1 MAAIDWKDEDIKTYF
16 KQFMSSLGGV
26 TPTECLDAIATFITD
41 KKYHKFFAFCILT
54 CLFKRSI
61 AVMRIPAEYKDIP
74 TYVVG
79 EGASMTPNFKA
90 CRTTGM
96 LFLMCSQDPKARAA
110 LMKHGA
116 GVDGSYAF
124 GDSSVAGRI
133 NKEYAEQLI
142 ALKATV
148 TLQTIT
154 TSVAYKAMVPFVE
167 SIMKGP
173 PA

>member
-1 MAAIDWKDEDIKTYF
+1 MAAIDWKDEDVKLYF

-26 TPTECLDAIATFITD
+26 TPSECLDAIATFLAE

-61 AVMRIPAEYKDIP
+61 AVVRIPQEYKDIP
-74 TYVVG
+74 TFVVG
-79 EGASMTPNFKA
+79 EGASATPNFKA

-110 LMKHGA
+110 MAKHGA
-116 GVDGSYAF
+116 GIDGSFVY
-124 GDSSVAGRI
+124 GDSSVAGKI
-133 NKEYAEQLI
+133 NKEYAEQLM

-154 TSVAYKAMVPFVE
+154 TSAAYKLMVPFVDA
-167 SIMKGP
+167 IMKGP

>member
-1 MAAIDWKDEDIKTYF
+1 MAAIKWDDDDMKIYF

-26 TPTECLDAIATFITD
+26 TPSECLDAIATFIGD

-74 TYVVG
+74 TFVVG
-79 EGASMTPNFKA
+79 DGANITPNFKA

-96 LFLMCSQDPKARAA
+96 LFLMCSQDPKAKAA
-110 LMKHGA
+110 MAKHGA
-116 GVDGSYAF
+116 GVDGSYAY

-148 TLQTIT
+148 TLQTIS
-154 TSVAYKAMVPFVE
+154 TSTAYKLMVSFVDA
-167 SIMKGP
+167 IMKGP
-173 PA
+173 SA